1 MTTRTGGSPLAPCRE
16 ITLSGWSSGLADS
29 SMRDGQPSVNGGTSR
44 NSSASSSG
52 VLPSFGVP
60 VPVARDGAS
69 SGESIGDFMSEIADE
84 ISQDELSDLGLIGE
98 EFLEAIAV
106 SNR

>member
-1 MTTRTGGSPLAPCRE
+1 
-16 ITLSGWSSGLADS
+16 
-29 SMRDGQPSVNGGTSR
+29 MRDGQPSVNGGTSR

-52 VLPSFGVP
+52 VLPSFD